1 MRMWQLSYWVMAG
14 GLIGFGLIGILSIG
28 FPFLLV
34 GLAMVIYGVIR
45 RWVDTV
51 WAAFVGFGILPAL
64 FLLYDLITAPL
75 PCPPQGLSL
84 PPNAASLSCGSIP
97 GRYAVLVVIFGV
109 IALAGGIWPLLRR
122 LRTRNASATRS

>member
-1 MRMWQLSYWVMAG
+1 MRTWQLLYWMSAG

-34 GLAMVIYGVIR
+34 GLGMVIYGAVR
-45 RWVDTV
+45 RWIDTF

-64 FLLYDLITAPL
+64 FLMYDIITTPP

-84 PPNAASLSCGSIP
+84 PPHATSVSCGSIP
-97 GRYAVLVVIFGV
+97 GSYSVLLVIFGV
-109 IALAGGIWPLLRR
+109 IALAGGIWPLIRR
-122 LRTRNASATRS
+122 FRTRN